1 MSVWKCL
8 GVNSKQKIRN
18 SLSIVWFRIRT
29 IQTTAQFHCPE
40 CVQWFNKSIITS
52 FMGTKNL
59 TRQLTL
65 MILS

>member
-1 MSVWKCL
+1 MYILKCL
-8 GVNSKQKIRN
+8 RVNSKQKIKS
-18 SLSIVWFRIRT
+18 SLSIVWCRIRT

-40 CVQWFNKSIITS
+40 CIEWFNKSIITS

-59 TRQLTL
+59 TWQLTL